1 MPQYKIKSGDTLSQI
16 AKSKGFTLKQL
27 MGANKNLKDPNKI
40 KAGATLQLPYSAT
53 SMMGGSSKTRSK
65 RDVGTTGR
73 GPYRGMSKSE
83 MTKMSMNKKKT
94 TTKPKALAAKPTK
107 RPASIGKKKLTG
119 TAGRRQRRMT
129 RKV

>member
-94 TTKPKALAAKPTK
+94 TTKNARANATK
-107 RPASIGKKKLTG
+107 IDVCLFII
-119 TAGRRQRRMT
+119 
-129 RKV
+129 

>member
-1 MPQYKIKSGDTLSQI
+1 
-16 AKSKGFTLKQL
+16 
-27 MGANKNLKDPNKI
+27 MGANKNIKDPNKI

-94 TTKPKALAAKPTK
+94 TAKPKALAAKPTK
-107 RPASIGKKKLTG
+107 RPSSIGAKKLTG

-129 RKV
+129 RRA

>member
-27 MGANKNLKDPNKI
+27 MVAIKNLKDPNKI

-73 GPYRGMSKSE
+73 GPYRGMSKSD